1 MTKRRGQPRWP
12 QKLGRRAQRAMA
24 ELREGRRQAGGTKGG
39 KPAAPAKRKVDSKG
53 VKASGNGS
61 SGRNGSPVDK
71 TPAGA
76 GAAKAKPHPRSR
88 KKKKRK

>member
-1 MTKRRGQPRWP
+1 V
-12 QKLGRRAQRAMA
+12 GRQAQEAMA
-24 ELREGRRQAGGTKGG
+24 ELRETRKQDGAGAKGG
-39 KPAAPAKRKVDSKG
+39 KAAPAKRKVDAKG

-61 SGRNGSPVDK
+61 SGRNAGTPVDK